1 MLALFLVMIGLVC
14 VAVLAG
20 FVLRAVFRAF
30 AGSQSDRSD
39 LYTNSYT
46 TPRREETYI
55 PVVPVFIPTSRVDDT
70 PSYTPSV
77 DTTPSYS
84 SPDPTPS
91 YSSPSY
97 DSGSSTDFG
106 GGGGGD
112 FGGGSFGGGGSSDSY

>member
-1 MLALFLVMIGLVC
+1 MLALFLLMIGLVC

-30 AGSQSDRSD
+30 TNSQSDRSD

-84 SPDPTPS
+84 SPDP
-91 YSSPSY
+91 SPSY

-106 GGGGGD
+106 GDGGGD
-112 FGGGSFGGGGSSDSY
+112 FGGGDFGGGGSSDSY